1 MKIAI
6 VDDDV
11 YFLNLIKNKLLY
23 LDHNLALE
31 CYQDPYE
38 FIEHINDFNYV
49 LLDIEMPEIDGISLA
64 KQLRNNIISIFFITS
79 HEELMIKAFGKN
91 VEGFILKDGL
101 DDGINKFYQFLINQQ
116 DKQCIEINTYYQT
129 NKIYLDEI
137 MYVIYTLRDIE
148 YYLNNNEIVIQKNT
162 TLKDVID
169 LLNDDFI
176 LINRSTLVN
185 IKYASKFKN
194 GNLYIRNKNFTVSRR
209 KIKDVKIKL
218 FERRFDD
225 GYSL

>member
-38 FIEHINDFNYV
+38 FIERINDFNYV

-91 VEGFILKDGL
+91 VEGFILKDDL
-101 DDGINKFYQFLINQQ
+101 DDGINKFYQFLIDQQ
-116 DKQCIEINTYYQT
+116 DKQCIEINTYYHT
-129 NKIYLDEI
+129 NKIYFDEI

-148 YYLNNNEIVIQKNT
+148 YYLNNNEIIIQKNT

-176 LINRSTLVN
+176 LINRTTLVN
-185 IKYASKFKN
+185 IKYISKFKN